1 MDEPELTDNI
11 YYVESVEAS
20 AYRPR
25 AQPRRR
31 RQGLLDLG
39 EGVTLKKFAVVALI
53 PAISLGSIL
62 MLNSWEPPPETP
74 EAGPVFPTTP
84 EVVMLEELVLEL
96 INEERVKA
104 ELDELEL
111 DTNPIAQRYAESM
124 LETGEFKHN
133 PELPGTMGENIK
145 YHTSKEE
152 FEVEDALQLMIYQM
166 VYDDADYDWG
176 HRDNI
181 LHED

>member
-1 MDEPELTDNI
+1 
-11 YYVESVEAS
+11 
-20 AYRPR
+20 
-25 AQPRRR
+25 
-31 RQGLLDLG
+31 
-39 EGVTLKKFAVVALI
+39 
-53 PAISLGSIL
+53 
-62 MLNSWEPPPETP
+62 
-74 EAGPVFPTTP
+74 
-84 EVVMLEELVLEL
+84 VLEL

-104 ELDELEL
+104 SLDELEL

-152 FEVEDALQLMIYQM
+152 FEVEDALQLMMYQM

-176 HRDNI
+176 HRDNV
-181 LHED
+181 LNEDYSRVSVGVASDEGRVYLVQDFS